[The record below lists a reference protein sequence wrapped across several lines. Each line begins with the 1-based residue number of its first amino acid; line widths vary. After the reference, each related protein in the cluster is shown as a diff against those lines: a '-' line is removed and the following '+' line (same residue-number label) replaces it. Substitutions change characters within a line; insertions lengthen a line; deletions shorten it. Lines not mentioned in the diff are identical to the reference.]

1 MHLLLVE
8 DEEKLSTYL
17 KRGLTESGFCVD
29 VEHDGT
35 SALTLAKEGSYDAII
50 LDAMLP
56 SMDGFEIVKHLRSA
70 KVSVPV
76 LMLTARDSLEDR
88 VRGLENGADD
98 YLVKPFNFTELVA
111 RVRALL
117 RRSVLQDVNRYTLAD
132 LELDVT
138 TRRAQRAGR
147 RLDLTAKELALLSL
161 LMRRNGQIIP
171 RAVLIDQIW
180 GVNFDTESNV
190 VEVTIRRLRSK
201 MDDAHDLKLLHTVR
215 GMGYVLE
222 DRGTEGFER

>member
-1 MHLLLVE
+1 MHILLVE
-8 DEEKLSTYL
+8 DEYKLSTYL

-29 VEHDGT
+29 VEQDGL
-35 SALTLAKEGSYDAII
+35 SALTVAREGSYDAII

-56 SMDGFEIVKHLRSA
+56 GMDGFEILKNLRRA
-70 KVSVPV
+70 RVSIPI

-88 VRGLENGADD
+88 VKGLENGADD
-98 YLVKPFNFTELVA
+98 YLVKPFNFSELVA
-111 RVRALL
+111 RMRALL
-117 RRSVLQDVNRYTLAD
+117 RRSALQEVTRYTLAD

-161 LMRRNGQIIP
+161 LLRRHGQIIP

-201 MDDAHDLKLLHTVR
+201 MDDSHGVKLLHTVR

-222 DRGTEGFER
+222 DRGGES

>member
-8 DEEKLSTYL
+8 DEHKLSNYL

-29 VEHDGT
+29 VEHDGL
-35 SALTLAKEGSYDAII
+35 SALAVAREGSYDAII

-56 SMDGFEIVKHLRSA
+56 GMDGFEIVKNLRGA
-70 KVSVPV
+70 RVSIPI

-88 VRGLENGADD
+88 VKGLENGADD
-98 YLVKPFNFTELVA
+98 YLVKPFNFSELVA
-111 RVRALL
+111 RLRALL
-117 RRSVLQDVNRYTLAD
+117 RRSALQEVTRYTLAD

-161 LMRRNGQIIP
+161 LMRRHGQIIP
-171 RAVLIDQIW
+171 RTVLIDQVW

-201 MDDAHDLKLLHTVR
+201 MDDHHDVKLLHTVR

-222 DRGTEGFER
+222 DRGGES

>member
-8 DEEKLSTYL
+8 DEYKLSTYL

-29 VEHDGT
+29 VEPNGLN
-35 SALTLAKEGSYDAII
+35 ALTVAREGSYDAII

-56 SMDGFEIVKHLRSA
+56 GMDGFEIVKNLREA
-70 KVSVPV
+70 RVAIPI

-88 VRGLENGADD
+88 VKGLENGADD
-98 YLVKPFNFTELVA
+98 YLVKPFNFSELVA

-117 RRSVLQDVNRYTLAD
+117 RRSALQEVTRYTLAD

-161 LMRRNGQIIP
+161 LMRRHGQIIP
-171 RAVLIDQIW
+171 RAVLIDQVW

-201 MDDAHDLKLLHTVR
+201 MDDSHAVKLLHTVR

-222 DRGTEGFER
+222 DRGSEG